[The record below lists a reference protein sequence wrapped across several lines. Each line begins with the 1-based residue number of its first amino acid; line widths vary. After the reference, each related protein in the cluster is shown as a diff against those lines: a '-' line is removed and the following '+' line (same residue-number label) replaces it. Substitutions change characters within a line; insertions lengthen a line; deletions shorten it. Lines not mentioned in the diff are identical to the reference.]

1 MSKGFTL
8 DKTKRGNVMQH
19 ELYLLEKKLRAVS
32 KPNAFSDAFITAV
45 QRKEAKRKDM
55 ERKEARQVKRFV
67 PVEN

>member
-1 MSKGFTL
+1 
-8 DKTKRGNVMQH
+8 MQH